1 MAINQ
6 TPVRPKD
13 WKRFVDDSFSTI
25 SMNADSTFYDA
36 LNSIDPN
43 IQFTIEYENKMIVS
57 FLDTIISRYYH
68 FKTKRQT

>member
-6 TPVRPKD
+6 TPVRPKV

-25 SMNADSTFYDA
+25 NMNAVSKFQDA

-43 IQFTIEYENKMIVS
+43 IQFTIEYENNDKLS
-57 FLDTIISRYYH
+57 FLDTIISRRNGKH
-68 FKTKRQT
+68 SIDV